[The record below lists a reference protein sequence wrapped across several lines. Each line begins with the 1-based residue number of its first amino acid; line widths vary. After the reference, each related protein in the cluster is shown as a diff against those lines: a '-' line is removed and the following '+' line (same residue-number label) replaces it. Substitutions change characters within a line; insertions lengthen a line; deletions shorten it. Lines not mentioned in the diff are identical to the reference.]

1 MTAVA
6 WIFTATSRTGQPV
19 DPVTQAPSDSITV
32 YDQADLDRRIAAA
45 KADPRDLI
53 VTVERID

>member
-1 MTAVA
+1 MPT

-19 DPVTQAPSDSITV
+19 NPITKAPTDSVTV

-45 KADPRDLI
+45 KTDPRDLD
-53 VTVERID
+53 VTVRKIA